1 MPRKKI
7 DVWGLW
13 ASARSPA
20 SSQRYHGAKGNDP
33 DNAEQSIAFAS
44 KVTTR
49 EIVTINDP
57 TLGMPFLDEAAI
69 GDNSNSNSSA
79 NAVEDRSSQNRRP
92 TWIRGVYL
100 CANATVGLLL
110 LNTIFIS
117 VVGGLASKHRGS
129 GGSSNSKVVYEGS
142 CVITSRWN
150 TAFHFIIN
158 AISTCILAASNYC
171 MQTLIAPTRDEI
183 DLFHAKRRWLDIGV
197 TVCPQSLASAIM
209 QLDAAYSDISPLY
222 RTHSLSGCLAF
233 EGKKNCQLLLSPS
246 IAVIVSLAALM
257 KVFAMY
263 LAAHLQ
269 RSRAPPLLTTGDAVA
284 SFLERPDDTTKGM
297 CWASKRHIRKGTSRQ
312 YRHLSPPR
320 QWRKASS
327 PFHWLAT
334 SMIFV
339 GCSVVAIGLLAV
351 RLPSA
356 AANPQGLWD
365 YESNVKGTGA
375 FVLGTVSEMQ
385 GVVTANSV
393 QLLVTVGYY
402 FYNSVL
408 TSMLASAEYSSYG
421 TDRKPLRVTW
431 PVKGSQQ
438 RSTYW
443 LSVPYKY
450 GIPVMILFMVIHW
463 FVSQALYYVLLIPY
477 SLDDQPLYGEKFS
490 SLGASVLPMFIAGL
504 RAPVVLLSAQPA
516 TRLRTFVTPL
526 QPMGSYYGERRA
538 SQEIALTIRVTD
550 VIFQED
556 IAALLPW
563 MHDSLL

>member
-1 MPRKKI
+1 MNAQLMLLI
-7 DVWGLW
+7 LTFHLYIGLILSAGVWHL
-13 ASARSPA
+13 R
-20 SSQRYHGAKGNDP
+20 
-33 DNAEQSIAFAS
+33 
-44 KVTTR
+44 
-49 EIVTINDP
+49 
-57 TLGMPFLDEAAI
+57 
-69 GDNSNSNSSA
+69 
-79 NAVEDRSSQNRRP
+79 
-92 TWIRGVYL
+92 
-100 CANATVGLLL
+100 
-110 LNTIFIS
+110 
-117 VVGGLASKHRGS
+117 
-129 GGSSNSKVVYEGS
+129 
-142 CVITSRWN
+142 
-150 TAFHFIIN
+150 
-158 AISTCILAASNYC
+158 
-171 MQTLIAPTRDEI
+171 
-183 DLFHAKRRWLDIGV
+183 
-197 TVCPQSLASAIM
+197 
-209 QLDAAYSDISPLY
+209 
-222 RTHSLSGCLAF
+222 
-233 EGKKNCQLLLSPS
+233 
-246 IAVIVSLAALM
+246 
-257 KVFAMY
+257 VFAMY

-297 CWASKRHIRKGTSRQ
+297 CWASKRHIRKERFNVEI
-312 YRHLSPPR
+312 SPP
-320 QWRKASS
+320 WKLTS
-327 PFHWLAT
+327 P
-334 SMIFV
+334 SFV

-356 AANPQGLWD
+356 VANPQGLWD

-477 SLDDQPLYGEKFS
+477 SPDDQPLYGEKFS

-504 RAPVVLLSAQPA
+504 PA

>member
-1 MPRKKI
+1 
-7 DVWGLW
+7 
-13 ASARSPA
+13 
-20 SSQRYHGAKGNDP
+20 AKGNDP

-209 QLDAAYSDISPLY
+209 QPSQLEILMNAQLMLLILTFHLY
-222 RTHSLSGCLAF
+222 IGLILSAGVWHLR
-233 EGKKNCQLLLSPS
+233 
-246 IAVIVSLAALM
+246 
-257 KVFAMY
+257 VFAMY

-297 CWASKRHIRKGTSRQ
+297 CWASKRHIRK
-312 YRHLSPPR
+312 
-320 QWRKASS
+320 
-327 PFHWLAT
+327 AT

-356 AANPQGLWD
+356 VANPQGLWD

-477 SLDDQPLYGEKFS
+477 SPDDQPLYGEKFS

-504 RAPVVLLSAQPA
+504 VGLVLFILLLCLAFRRLKSTILLAGSCSAAISAACHPPEDVCNA
-516 TRLRTFVTPL
+516 TAAHGELLWGETSLPRDCVDDQSDGCDLPRGHCSFTPL
-526 QPMGSYYGERRA
+526 DARQP
-538 SQEIALTIRVTD
+538 
-550 VIFQED
+550 
-556 IAALLPW
+556 
-563 MHDSLL
+563 SLNKLYA

>member
-209 QLDAAYSDISPLY
+209 QPSQLEILMNAQLMLLILTFHLY
-222 RTHSLSGCLAF
+222 IGLILSAGVWHLR
-233 EGKKNCQLLLSPS
+233 
-246 IAVIVSLAALM
+246 
-257 KVFAMY
+257 VFAMY

-297 CWASKRHIRKGTSRQ
+297 CWASKRHIGKGTSRQ

-356 AANPQGLWD
+356 VANPQGLWD

-463 FVSQALYYVLLIPY
+463 FASQALYYVLLIPY
-477 SLDDQPLYGEKFS
+477 SPDDQPLYGEKFS

>member
-209 QLDAAYSDISPLY
+209 QP
-222 RTHSLSGCLAF
+222 
-233 EGKKNCQLLLSPS
+233 
-246 IAVIVSLAALM
+246 ALM

-356 AANPQGLWD
+356 VANPQGLWD

-477 SLDDQPLYGEKFS
+477 SPDDQPLYGEKFS

-504 RAPVVLLSAQPA
+504 VGLVLFILLLCLAFRRLKSTILLAGSCSAAISAACHPPEDVCNA
-516 TRLRTFVTPL
+516 TAAHGELLWGETSLPRDCVDDQSDGCDLPRGHCSFTPL
-526 QPMGSYYGERRA
+526 DARQP
-538 SQEIALTIRVTD
+538 
-550 VIFQED
+550 
-556 IAALLPW
+556 
-563 MHDSLL
+563 SLNKLYA

>member
-1 MPRKKI
+1 MGPM
-7 DVWGLW
+7 GL
-13 ASARSPA
+13 ARSPA

-49 EIVTINDP
+49 EIVTTNDP

-117 VVGGLASKHRGS
+117 VVGGLTSKHRGS

-209 QLDAAYSDISPLY
+209 QRMD
-222 RTHSLSGCLAF
+222 
-233 EGKKNCQLLLSPS
+233 
-246 IAVIVSLAALM
+246 
-257 KVFAMY
+257 
-263 LAAHLQ
+263 
-269 RSRAPPLLTTGDAVA
+269 
-284 SFLERPDDTTKGM
+284 
-297 CWASKRHIRKGTSRQ
+297 
-312 YRHLSPPR
+312 
-320 QWRKASS
+320 
-327 PFHWLAT
+327 
-334 SMIFV
+334 FV

-356 AANPQGLWD
+356 VANPQGLWD

-477 SLDDQPLYGEKFS
+477 SPDDQPLYGEKFS

-504 RAPVVLLSAQPA
+504 VGLVLFILLLCLAFRRLKSTILLAGSCSAAISAACHPPEDVCNA
-516 TRLRTFVTPL
+516 TAAHGELLWGETSLPRDCVDDQSDGCDLPRGHCSFTPL
-526 QPMGSYYGERRA
+526 DARQP
-538 SQEIALTIRVTD
+538 
-550 VIFQED
+550 
-556 IAALLPW
+556 
-563 MHDSLL
+563 SLNKLYA